1 MVKFNQKV
9 VKKLKRSQRQAIIKK
24 VVTENEI
31 TTQKKLLDLLKKEN
45 VSTTQATI
53 SRDIRELNIA
63 KVEDESGKSYYR
75 ILNNSV
81 LGMKKTQEER
91 LSDII
96 IETGVSL
103 TQIEFTNLLTV
114 LPGNGNAVGVLI
126 DRVRVENS
134 SKIVG
139 CIAGDDTILIL
150 SKNKEDARMVNEY
163 FRQYLFHTL

>member
-1 MVKFNQKV
+1 M
-9 VKKLKRSQRQAIIKK
+9 VKKLKRAQRQAIIKK
-24 VVTENEI
+24 VITENEI
-31 TTQKKLLDLLKKEN
+31 TTQSQLLDLLKNEH

-53 SRDIRELNIA
+53 SRDIRELNIT
-63 KVEDESGKSYYR
+63 KVEDTDGKSYYR

-81 LGMKKTQEER
+81 LGMKKKTEEER
-91 LSDII
+91 LIDII

-114 LPGNGNAVGVLI
+114 LPGNGNAIGALI
-126 DRVRVENS
+126 DRIRVETN

-150 SKNKEDARMVNEY
+150 SKNKEDAQIVHEY
-163 FRQYLFHTL
+163 FRQYLFQTS